1 MDRVK
6 SDLLNKIAIA
16 ALLHDIGKFYQR
28 ASDPK
33 EITEKDKEYV
43 CPYNNKKNYYEYQH
57 AAFTSKFYDLNKKIF
72 NIFDDYTQIRE
83 LSSMHHNPGSLLQ
96 NIIKFSD
103 CASAGVDRAP
113 VEDDYENKQ
122 NYKETP
128 LRSIFSLIHFN
139 DAEKIKGKSTN
150 FDNFYG
156 LNDLIPAN
164 MDPIENKDGK
174 LVNQEKYKVLFDKF
188 LKDLDILS
196 NIDDALIYES
206 TLIRIL
212 EKYLWCIPSATN
224 DGYNDISLFNHSY
237 TTASIATTLYK
248 YLEFELNIKNHDDW
262 IDNRDKEINIK
273 DNFARFLQID
283 VSGIQKYIFDIKSHK
298 SSSKILRARSL
309 EINLLTKSICWDI
322 INKLNID
329 QTSVLFEGGGKALIL
344 IPNIESLIKLLEQ
357 YRYELEDNLFEKYLA
372 EIDYILTLS
381 DPVNLDDFKLEN
393 YEMLIKK
400 KLSEKVDE
408 DKMRKFQRILKTGN
422 HVLNDQYKKNIK
434 LLKENEISAICK
446 SCDTRVA
453 VNDEFCNVCDNL
465 QKLGTN
471 IINAK
476 SLIFYNKNGMEGIT
490 ASSFFPLLN
499 NLIVSFDKNPNEK
512 IGEVLQFYSKE
523 GNGLRFISPYHV
535 PRDWKTNEILTFE
548 DIGKKSPGANKIAM
562 IKGDVNDLGAIF
574 WFGCKGRDTENKKLL
589 SISRYRTLS
598 QMLDYFFT
606 EKLVYIIE
614 NLKYSK
620 VMLIDKQVE
629 AEQISDT
636 QSSKLDKEN
645 FESIDQFDDKIYVV
659 YAGGDDFTIIG
670 SWDSAIEFAIKL
682 HEEFKKFTANN
693 PYIEFSAS
701 IELFNSSTPVPIM
714 AETCEQ
720 KLSELKKPENK
731 DKYNVSIFDSFVEW
745 DYFSK
750 SVKYGKQII
759 RYMNDKIFNRSFIYR
774 LLEYNKM
781 KNDFDNGLHVE
792 RNKRVKSLF
801 KYDFSRNI
809 RDKLKSKYKNM
820 DTEKKDE
827 EIEKVEN
834 FCWELINGFDL
845 KHLTKGGK
853 IALQYALLATKEK
866 K

>member
-128 LRSIFSLIHFN
+128 LRSIFSLIHFK
-139 DAEKIKGKSTN
+139 DAEKIKEKSTN

-174 LVNQEKYKVLFDKF
+174 LVDQEKYKVLFDKF

-357 YRYELEDNLFEKYLA
+357 YRYELEENLFEKYLA

-381 DPVNLDDFKLEN
+381 EVSLTIIYK
-393 YEMLIKK
+393 
-400 KLSEKVDE
+400 
-408 DKMRKFQRILKTGN
+408 ILN
-422 HVLNDQYKKNIK
+422 F
-434 LLKENEISAICK
+434 LL
-446 SCDTRVA
+446 
-453 VNDEFCNVCDNL
+453 
-465 QKLGTN
+465 
-471 IINAK
+471 
-476 SLIFYNKNGMEGIT
+476 T
-490 ASSFFPLLN
+490 AS
-499 NLIVSFDKNPNEK
+499 
-512 IGEVLQFYSKE
+512 
-523 GNGLRFISPYHV
+523 
-535 PRDWKTNEILTFE
+535 T
-548 DIGKKSPGANKIAM
+548 
-562 IKGDVNDLGAIF
+562 
-574 WFGCKGRDTENKKLL
+574 
-589 SISRYRTLS
+589 
-598 QMLDYFFT
+598 
-606 EKLVYIIE
+606 
-614 NLKYSK
+614 
-620 VMLIDKQVE
+620 
-629 AEQISDT
+629 
-636 QSSKLDKEN
+636 
-645 FESIDQFDDKIYVV
+645 
-659 YAGGDDFTIIG
+659 
-670 SWDSAIEFAIKL
+670 
-682 HEEFKKFTANN
+682 
-693 PYIEFSAS
+693 
-701 IELFNSSTPVPIM
+701 
-714 AETCEQ
+714 
-720 KLSELKKPENK
+720 
-731 DKYNVSIFDSFVEW
+731 
-745 DYFSK
+745 
-750 SVKYGKQII
+750 
-759 RYMNDKIFNRSFIYR
+759 
-774 LLEYNKM
+774 
-781 KNDFDNGLHVE
+781 
-792 RNKRVKSLF
+792 
-801 KYDFSRNI
+801 
-809 RDKLKSKYKNM
+809 
-820 DTEKKDE
+820 
-827 EIEKVEN
+827 
-834 FCWELINGFDL
+834 
-845 KHLTKGGK
+845 
-853 IALQYALLATKEK
+853 
-866 K
+866 